1 METAPRRV
9 SRIPGEGLLA
19 GIVPRPV
26 RQLLSYSQ
34 PTMGRQ
40 PMPIFWIV
48 VQIAI
53 IVCVLISAVIVV
65 IKL

>member
-1 METAPRRV
+1 MD
-9 SRIPGEGLLA
+9 
-19 GIVPRPV
+19 
-26 RQLLSYSQ
+26 
-34 PTMGRQ
+34 RQ